1 MALNSFCSMA
11 VLQLKLI
18 FTEAVMSGFIY
29 GVGSGVS
36 GYWMSMNLAKSSD
49 AAAKLASGMRIS
61 GRAGGGDITA
71 YYLGKANAADAEN
84 TARGTAVTAATA
96 FADAQR
102 VDAAALLLYRA
113 EEGGV
118 GAKEATALTAAA
130 KTLLDAVTT
139 AGVTKTATKAGV
151 DDALGEVAGLAAG
164 FEAQAIAE
172 AAAAAI
178 QREGNENMIAVD
190 FGSESAAV
198 TRYQILQ
205 QASAAMVAQA
215 NQSQSAILALFK

>member
-1 MALNSFCSMA
+1 
-11 VLQLKLI
+11 
-18 FTEAVMSGFIY
+18 MSGFIY

-61 GRAGGGDITA
+61 GRAGGGDISA
-71 YYLGKANAADAEN
+71 YYLGKADAASSEDAARE
-84 TARGTAVTAATA
+84 TAASAATA

-102 VDAAALLLYRA
+102 IDAAALLIYRGDEDGVTADEA
-113 EEGGV
+113 E
-118 GAKEATALTAAA
+118 KLTAAA
-130 KTLLDAVTT
+130 STLLGAVSTTGFTDKSVTT
-139 AGVTKTATKAGV
+139 VAGIDTTIAEIAGVA
-151 DDALGEVAGLAAG
+151 AGL
-164 FEAQAIAE
+164 EAQAIAE

-178 QREGNENMIAVD
+178 DREGNENMIAVD

>member
-1 MALNSFCSMA
+1 
-11 VLQLKLI
+11 
-18 FTEAVMSGFIY
+18 MSGFIY

-61 GRAGGGDITA
+61 GRAGGGEVAA
-71 YYLGKANAADAEN
+71 YYGQRADAASAEFD
-84 TARGTAVTAATA
+84 ARAVATEAAAA

-102 VDAAALLLYRA
+102 IDAAALLLYRA
-113 EEGGV
+113 NDAGV
-118 GAKEATALTAAA
+118 SADEKATLEAAA
-130 KTLLDAVTT
+130 ATVLDNLSKSTEDLLI
-139 AGVTKTATKAGV
+139 TKTATTLTDIDKM
-151 DDALGEVAGLAAG
+151 LGEVAGVAAG
-164 FEAQAIAE
+164 LEAQAIAD

-178 QREGNENMIAVD
+178 SREGAENFIAVD

-215 NQSQSAILALFK
+215 NQSQSAILAMFK